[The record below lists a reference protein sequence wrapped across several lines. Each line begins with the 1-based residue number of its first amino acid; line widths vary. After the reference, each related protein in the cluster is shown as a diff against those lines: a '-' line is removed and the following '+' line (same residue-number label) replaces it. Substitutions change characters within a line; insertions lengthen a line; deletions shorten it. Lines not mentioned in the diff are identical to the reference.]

1 MLKLLNTARR
11 LVTLSFVLFL
21 STSLW
26 AQEVSIKDETFKSL
40 TGATMVLLPD
50 STVYISDADGKV
62 VLNIKEEQQVS
73 VSFVGYE
80 TQRLLISPNENR
92 VIVLALANKILNELV
107 VEGFSGGKQSL
118 SRQAGSIATLSLE
131 ALNRFDETSL
141 VNAVNTVPGVR
152 FEQRAG
158 GSYRVSIRGSSIRS
172 PFGVRNVKVYWNGIP
187 FTEPGGNTFLNL
199 LDLNNSAKIEI
210 MKGPSASAFGAG
222 NGGVMKIQST
232 DISTLSNADMISASF
247 GSFGA
252 QKFSGSHNVLNQ
264 NSSLTLKWTSQKSD
278 GYREH
283 NALDRKT
290 VEIDGLF
297 FPSDKR
303 TISASLL
310 YSDLF
315 YEIPGGLNPEQRAEN
330 PRQSRPGSIERNASI
345 ANKYYLLTV
354 GQEYQFSDSW
364 SNKTNLGLNISDFEN
379 PFILDYKRDNQQVF
393 SLRSAFTNEL
403 NLGGK
408 PLNAT
413 YGIEYQK
420 SFFDGKNFGNVN
432 GEADSIRFADEIV
445 TEQRFFFANFDYQ
458 VSDGLNLTFGLS
470 RNSLQYD
477 INRTID
483 KINNSPQQFLK
494 EFDAVWSPRLAVSQR
509 INDDY
514 SIHFSVMKGFSPPT
528 TTEVRTNEG
537 SINLGLQAETGMN
550 YELNFRGA
558 TPNKKLSFDLA
569 LFYFQLEDA
578 ITTFTDGQ
586 GVVLFRNAGE
596 TSQKGFEFASK
607 MDWLNS
613 QSGMIRSL
621 RSTLAY
627 TYHDFQFE
635 NYVDDGDDFS
645 GMALPGTAPHVV
657 NFQTDLELRGGA
669 YLNLTYHY
677 SDPIALNDA
686 NTFFSRAY
694 SLVNLRAGFRGRIF
708 NQPLEIYGGVDNLFN
723 VNYSLGNDLNA
734 FGRRYFQPAA
744 TINYYLGFKVKMN
757 R

>member
-1 MLKLLNTARR
+1 MLKLSNTASW
-11 LVTLSFVLFL
+11 LLSLSFVLFL
-21 STSLW
+21 STPLCG
-26 AQEVSIKDETFKSL
+26 QEVTIKDEGLKPL
-40 TGATMVLLPD
+40 NGATLVLLPD
-50 STVYISDADGKV
+50 SIVHVSGVDGKV
-62 VLNIKEEQQVS
+62 TLRLSEEQQAA

-80 TQRLLISPNENR
+80 TQRLIVRPNENS
-92 VIVLALANKILNELV
+92 VIVLVLANKLLNELV
-107 VEGFSGGKQSL
+107 VEGFSGKQSL
-118 SRQAGSIATLSLE
+118 SRQAGSIATLSLG

-199 LDLNNSAKIEI
+199 LDLNNAAKIEI
-210 MKGPSASAFGAG
+210 MKGPSASVFGAG
-222 NGGVMKIQST
+222 NGGVIKIQST
-232 DISTLSNADMISASF
+232 DISTLSNADIISASF

-264 NSSLTLKWTSQKSD
+264 NSSLTLKWTNQKSD

-283 NALDRKT
+283 NKFDRKT

-303 TISASLL
+303 TISAALL

-354 GQEYQFSDSW
+354 GQEYQLSDSW

-393 SLRSAFTNEL
+393 SLRSEFRNEFT
-403 NLGGK
+403 LGGK
-408 PLNAT
+408 SLSAT
-413 YGIEYQK
+413 YGIEQQR

-432 GEADSIRFADEIV
+432 GEADSIRFADEIE
-445 TEQRFFFANFDYQ
+445 TEQRFFFANFDYK
-458 VSDGLNLTFGLS
+458 VSDGLHLTFGLS

-483 KINNSPQQFLK
+483 KINNAPQQFLK
-494 EFDAVWSPRLAVSQR
+494 EFDAVWSPRLALSQR
-509 INDDY
+509 LTDDY
-514 SIHFSVMKGFSPPT
+514 SIHLSVMKGFSPPT

-558 TPNKKLSFDLA
+558 IASRKLSFDLA
-569 LFYFQLEDA
+569 LFYFQLDDA

-596 TSQKGFEFASK
+596 TSQKGLELAAK
-607 MDWLNS
+607 MDWIS
-613 QSGMIRSL
+613 TQSGTIKSL

-635 NYVDDGDDFS
+635 NYIDDGDDFS

-657 NFQTDLELRGGA
+657 NVQTDLELRGGA

-677 SDPIALNDA
+677 SDPIPLNDA

-694 SLVNLRAGFRGRIF
+694 CLVNLRAGFRGRVF
-708 NQPLEIYGGVDNLFN
+708 NQPLEIYGGVDNLFD

-744 TINYYLGFKVKMN
+744 TINYYFGFKVKLN

>member
-1 MLKLLNTARR
+1 MLKLSNTLGLFLA
-11 LVTLSFVLFL
+11 TCFVLFT
-21 STSLW
+21 STPLVS
-26 AQEVSIKDETFKSL
+26 QEVTIKDGSFKPL
-40 TGATMVLLPD
+40 IGATLLLLPD
-50 STVYISDADGKV
+50 STVYISDSEGKV
-62 VLNIKEEQQVS
+62 ALIITEEEQAII
-73 VSFVGYE
+73 SFVGYE
-80 TQRLLISPNENR
+80 TQRVFIAPNDSN
-92 VIVLALANKILNELV
+92 VIIMTSANKLLNELV
-107 VEGFSGGKQSL
+107 VEGFSGRRPL
-118 SRQAGSIATLSLE
+118 SRQAGSVATLSLG

-210 MKGPSASAFGAG
+210 MKGPSASVFGAG
-222 NGGVMKIQST
+222 NGGVIKIQST
-232 DISTLSNADMISASF
+232 DISTLSNADIISASF
-247 GSFGA
+247 GSFGS
-252 QKFSGSHNVLNQ
+252 QKFSGSHNVLDE
-264 NSSLTLKWTSQKSD
+264 NSSLTLKWTNQRSD

-283 NALDRKT
+283 NEFERKT
-290 VEIDGLF
+290 VELDGLF

-315 YEIPGGLNPEQRAEN
+315 YEIPGGLNPDQLAEN
-330 PRQSRPGSIERNASI
+330 PRQSRPRSIERNASI
-345 ANKYYLLTV
+345 ANKYYLLTI
-354 GQEYQFSDSW
+354 GQEYQMSDTW
-364 SNKTNLGLNISDFEN
+364 SNTTNLGLNISDFEN

-393 SLRSAFTNEL
+393 SLRSQFNNEL
-403 NLGGK
+403 SLGGK
-408 PLNAT
+408 PLNLA
-413 YGIEYQK
+413 YGIEQQR

-432 GEADSIRFADEIV
+432 GEADSIRFADEIE
-445 TEQRFFFANFDYQ
+445 TEQRFFFANVDYQ
-458 VSDGLNLTFGLS
+458 VNQGLSFTFGLS

-483 KINNSPQQFLK
+483 KINNAPQEFLK
-494 EFDAVWSPRLAVSQR
+494 EFDAVWSPRLAVSQQL
-509 INDDY
+509 NKNY
-514 SIHFSVMKGFSPPT
+514 SIHLSVMKGFSPPT

-537 SINLGLQAETGMN
+537 SINLGLQAETGIN

-558 TPNKKLSFDLA
+558 TASRKLSYDVA
-569 LFYFQLEDA
+569 LFYFQLDDA

-596 TSQKGFEFASK
+596 TSQKGLELSSK
-607 MDWLNS
+607 MNWLS
-613 QSGMIRSL
+613 SESGLITSL
-621 RSTLAY
+621 SSTLAY

-635 NYVDDGDDFS
+635 NYIDDGDDFS

-657 NFQTDLELRGGA
+657 NIQTDLELRGGA

-677 SDPIALNDA
+677 SDPIPLNDA
-686 NTFFSRAY
+686 NTFFSRSY
-694 SLVNLRAGFRGRIF
+694 SLVNLRAGFRGRLF
-708 NQPLEIYGGVDNLFN
+708 NQPLEIYGGVDNLLN
-723 VNYSLGNDLNA
+723 VDYSLGNDLNA

-744 TINYYLGFKVKMN
+744 TINYYFGFKVKLN
-757 R
+757 H

>member
-1 MLKLLNTARR
+1 MLKLSNTFR
-11 LVTLSFVLFL
+11 LFL
-21 STSLW
+21 AICFAFFTSTPLVS
-26 AQEVSIKDETFKSL
+26 QEVTIKDDTFKPL
-40 TGATMVLLPD
+40 IGATLVSLPD
-50 STVYISDADGKV
+50 SAIYISDVEGKV
-62 VLNIKEEQQVS
+62 VLTITEEQEVII
-73 VSFVGYE
+73 SFVGYE
-80 TQRLLISPNENR
+80 TQRVFIVPNDNK
-92 VIVLALANKILNELV
+92 VIIMTSAVKLLNELV
-107 VEGFSGGKQSL
+107 VKGFSGRQPL
-118 SRQAGSIATLSLE
+118 NRQAGSIATLSLGS
-131 ALNRFDETSL
+131 LNRFDETSL

-222 NGGVMKIQST
+222 NGGVIKIEST
-232 DISTLSNADMISASF
+232 DISTLSNSDIISASF
-247 GSFGA
+247 GSYGA
-252 QKFSGSHNVLNQ
+252 RKFSGSHNVLKE
-264 NSSLTLKWTSQKSD
+264 NSSLTFKWTDQSAD

-283 NALDRKT
+283 NEFERKT
-290 VEIDGLF
+290 LELDGIF

-315 YEIPGGLNPEQRAEN
+315 YEIPGGLNPDQRAAN
-330 PRQSRPGSIERNASI
+330 PRQARPGSIDKNASL
-345 ANKYYLLTV
+345 ANKYYLLTI
-354 GQEYQFSDSW
+354 GQEYQISDTW
-364 SNKTNLGLNISDFEN
+364 SNKTNIGLNISDFEN
-379 PFILDYKRDNQQVF
+379 PFILDYKSDNQQVF
-393 SLRSAFTNEL
+393 SLRSEFKNEL
-403 NLGGK
+403 NLAGK
-408 PLNAT
+408 AVNLT
-413 YGIEYQK
+413 YGIEQQR

-432 GEADSIRFADEIV
+432 GEADTIRFADEIE
-445 TEQRFFFANFDYQ
+445 TEQRLLFANVDYQ
-458 VSDGLNLTFGLS
+458 VNEGLNLTFGMS

-483 KINNSPQQFLK
+483 KINNAPQEFLK
-494 EFDAVWSPRLAVSQR
+494 EFDAVWSPRLAVSQQL
-509 INDDY
+509 NEDY
-514 SIHFSVMKGFSPPT
+514 SIHLSVMKGFSPPT

-537 SINLGLQAETGMN
+537 SINLGLQAERGLN

-558 TPNKKLSFDLA
+558 TASRKLSFDLA
-569 LFYFQLEDA
+569 LFYFQLDDA

-596 TSQKGFEFASK
+596 TSQKGIELSSK
-607 MDWLNS
+607 MNWLS
-613 QSGMIRSL
+613 SESGSISSL
-621 RSTLAY
+621 SSTLAY
-627 TYHDFQFE
+627 TYHNFQFE
-635 NYVDDGDDFS
+635 NYIDDGDDFS

-657 NFQTDLELRGGA
+657 NIQTDLELRGGA

-677 SDPIALNDA
+677 SDPIPLNDA

-694 SLVNLRAGFRGRIF
+694 SLVNLRAGFRGRVF
-708 NQPLEIYGGVDNLFN
+708 NQPLEIYGGVDNFFD

-744 TINYYLGFKVKMN
+744 TINYYVGFKLTLN
-757 R
+757 N